1 MTTSPADP
9 PKGAGTGGQGL
20 KLLAVTACPTGI
32 AHTYMAAEKL
42 TQAAESLGHAMKV
55 ETQGSIGAENVL
67 SDNDVRHAD
76 GIIIAADK
84 DVDPARF
91 VGKRLLV
98 VGVAEGIR
106 HPEELI
112 GRVLS
117 APVYGAESYGA
128 GADGAGGDGTEGGG
142 AGADGRGGARGG
154 GGAGLGAGGR
164 GGAGTGGG
172 AGGRGTAGMRPGG
185 GGGAEARSGRGG
197 GAGTGG
203 ARGKER
209 GLAYKALMNGV
220 SYMIPFVVVGGLLL
234 ALSLAVGGEATPKG
248 LVIPEGTFWA
258 HVNDI
263 GTIGFQLMVPVLSG
277 YIAYAIGDRPALV
290 PGMIGGWIANT
301 GELYGSKAGAGF
313 IGAIVTGFLAGY
325 LVMWIKKVRVPRF
338 VRPIMPIIVIPIVS
352 TAVLGLFFIYVLG
365 RPISWVF
372 THLTGWL
379 SGMTGTSAIALGA
392 VLGLMIAFDMG
403 GPVNKTAFLF
413 GTGLIATGNQTVM
426 GMCAAAIPVM
436 PLGQGLATLIRRR
449 LYSGQ
454 ERETGMASLFMGLF
468 GISEGAIPFAAA
480 RPAQVIPANML
491 GGAVA
496 GAVAGMAGVTDAVPH
511 GGPIV
516 AILGAVG
523 GVPMFFVAVAAGSV
537 VTALTTVALVDVAE
551 RRKGRAVTGEVGVA
565 GVAGV
570 ARVAGVAGATGLAGG
585 NGDIGGSESAGA
597 ASGTGSGT
605 GAEPG
610 TEAGP
615 EPVLAGVG
623 ATGAALADG
632 TVAAGATGGMAVGAA
647 GVAAAERAVDE
658 SAVDES
664 AVDGN
669 GAAGKGAAERAA
681 ADGAGESTGDASA
694 GAGNAGTASAGTAS
708 AGTASAGT
716 ASAGTG
722 NAGTGNAGTASAEA
736 GNGAAERAGAGGA
749 AVGEARGGE
758 APDGGASA
766 EVMTGGSASA
776 AVTEAGAAS
785 RTEAG
790 AGEGPGRTGKG
801 GGSAGGTAERGT
813 SEGGWPGADASAGSA
828 PAGGTSAG
836 STPDGSTSAGS
847 TPDGS
852 TSAGSP
858 LGADEGPDG
867 EGPDGEGPEGE
878 GPEGEGPEGER
889 TDGEGP
895 EGVVLSGYVTRET
908 VKVRLAA
915 DGKEAAIREMA
926 ELAAR
931 TGKVRDVDEL
941 VRVALAR
948 EAQGTTGLGEE
959 IAIPHAKTDAVTA
972 PVVGFARSAEGIDWN
987 SLDGT
992 RAKLVFMI
1000 SVPEAAAG
1008 DEHLRILALLSR
1020 KLMDADFRARLQSAP
1035 DVTAI
1040 LRVLSE
1046 VG

>member
-9 PKGAGTGGQGL
+9 PKGAERGGQGL

-117 APVYGAESYGA
+117 APVYGAEGDGAEGYGA
-128 GADGAGGDGTEGGG
+128 GAGDDGGEYGSDRATYGAGAGGRGGSDGRGARGGGGVGLGAGGRTGAGAGGGPGGRGTGTAGARSGEGGG
-142 AGADGRGGARGG
+142 AGARF
-154 GGAGLGAGGR
+154 
-164 GGAGTGGG
+164 
-172 AGGRGTAGMRPGG
+172 
-185 GGGAEARSGRGG
+185 GRGG
-197 GAGTGG
+197 GAGAGG
-203 ARGKER
+203 SRGKER
-209 GLAYKALMNGV
+209 SLAYKALMNGV

-248 LVIPEGTFWA
+248 LAIPEGTFWA

-263 GTIGFQLMVPVLSG
+263 GTIGFQLMVPILSG

-301 GELYGSKAGAGF
+301 GELYDSKAGAGF

-338 VRPIMPIIVIPIVS
+338 VRPIMPIIVIPIVA

-372 THLTGWL
+372 THLTDWL

-449 LYSGQ
+449 LYSDQ

-480 RPAQVIPANML
+480 RPTQVIPANML

-551 RRKGRAVTGEVGVA
+551 RQKGRAAAGEVGVA
-565 GVAGV
+565 GVAGM
-570 ARVAGVAGATGLAGG
+570 A
-585 NGDIGGSESAGA
+585 GDIGA
-597 ASGTGSGT
+597 ASGSGAGAGPGT
-605 GAEPG
+605 GA
-610 TEAGP
+610 GP
-615 EPVLAGVG
+615 EAVLAGVG
-623 ATGAALADG
+623 AAGALADG
-632 TVAAGATGGMAVGAA
+632 TAGMAGATGTTGGMAVGAA
-647 GVAAAERAVDE
+647 GVTAGENAVVQNGAVESAGAESTVAENTVAGSGATESAEAEDDAAE
-658 SAVDES
+658 
-664 AVDGN
+664 
-669 GAAGKGAAERAA
+669 
-681 ADGAGESTGDASA
+681 SA
-694 GAGNAGTASAGTAS
+694 GAGSAVACEVRGVEASDGDASNEGTPDESAPEAGTPSGSTPGGGTS
-708 AGTASAGT
+708 
-716 ASAGTG
+716 
-722 NAGTGNAGTASAEA
+722 
-736 GNGAAERAGAGGA
+736 
-749 AVGEARGGE
+749 GEATPGGSTSDESTPDENTPE
-758 APDGGASA
+758 AANPGEGIPGGGAS
-766 EVMTGGSASA
+766 
-776 AVTEAGAAS
+776 
-785 RTEAG
+785 
-790 AGEGPGRTGKG
+790 GEG
-801 GGSAGGTAERGT
+801 
-813 SEGGWPGADASAGSA
+813 ASG
-828 PAGGTSAG
+828 G
-836 STPDGSTSAGS
+836 STPEASTPGEGIPGGSTSGN
-847 TPDGS
+847 
-852 TSAGSP
+852 
-858 LGADEGPDG
+858 GPRG
-867 EGPDGEGPEGE
+867 EGEGAEGEEPEGE
-878 GPEGEGPEGER
+878 GSCGE
-889 TDGEGP
+889 
-895 EGVVLSGYVTRET
+895 VLSGYLTRET
-908 VKVRLAA
+908 AKVRLAA

-931 TGKVRDVDEL
+931 TGKVADVAEL

-972 PVVGFARSAEGIDWN
+972 PVVGFARSAEGIDWD

-1020 KLMDADFRARLQSAP
+1020 KLMDANFRARLQGAP

>member
-1 MTTSPADP
+1 
-9 PKGAGTGGQGL
+9 
-20 KLLAVTACPTGI
+20 
-32 AHTYMAAEKL
+32 MAAEKL
-42 TQAAESLGHAMKV
+42 SQAAESLGHAMKV

-67 SDNDVRHAD
+67 SDNDVRDAD

-106 HPEELI
+106 RPEELI
-112 GRVLS
+112 ERVRS
-117 APVYGAESYGA
+117 APVYGADGYG
-128 GADGAGGDGTEGGG
+128 GGDGYADGAGGS
-142 AGADGRGGARGG
+142 
-154 GGAGLGAGGR
+154 GAGGTAAV
-164 GGAGTGGG
+164 GSDGAGTGRAGSDGAGSGRAGSGG
-172 AGGRGTAGMRPGG
+172 AVGSVGPS
-185 GGGAEARSGRGG
+185 GAAR
-197 GAGTGG
+197 
-203 ARGKER
+203 RGKER
-209 GLAYKALMNGV
+209 SLAYKALMNGV

-234 ALSLAVGGEATPKG
+234 ALSLAVGGHPTAKG

-263 GTIGFQLMVPVLSG
+263 GTIGFQLMVPILSG

-301 GELYGSKAGAGF
+301 GELYGSEAGAGF

-338 VRPIMPIIVIPIVS
+338 VRPIMPIIVIPIVA

-365 RPISWVF
+365 KPISWVF
-372 THLTGWL
+372 THLTDWL
-379 SGMTGTSAIALGA
+379 SGMTGTSAIVLGA

-449 LYSGQ
+449 LYSEQ

-516 AILGAVG
+516 AVLGAVG
-523 GVPMFFVAVAAGSV
+523 GVPMFFVAVAIGSV
-537 VTALTTVALVDVAE
+537 VTALATVALVDISD
-551 RRKGRAVTGEVGVA
+551 RRKERAAGYGTSRTAGQATDQPTNPGTGQATVG
-565 GVAGV
+565 GP
-570 ARVAGVAGATGLAGG
+570 TTP
-585 NGDIGGSESAGA
+585 SGA
-597 ASGTGSGT
+597 AP
-605 GAEPG
+605 EP
-610 TEAGP
+610 TSEPTSEPAPVPTP

-623 ATGAALADG
+623 ATATAADTTTGAATGAATGAPTD
-632 TVAAGATGGMAVGAA
+632 TAATTAAGTKRNPTPVPAQDT
-647 GVAAAERAVDE
+647 
-658 SAVDES
+658 
-664 AVDGN
+664 
-669 GAAGKGAAERAA
+669 KA
-681 ADGAGESTGDASA
+681 AD
-694 GAGNAGTASAGTAS
+694 
-708 AGTASAGT
+708 
-716 ASAGTG
+716 
-722 NAGTGNAGTASAEA
+722 
-736 GNGAAERAGAGGA
+736 
-749 AVGEARGGE
+749 
-758 APDGGASA
+758 
-766 EVMTGGSASA
+766 
-776 AVTEAGAAS
+776 TEA
-785 RTEAG
+785 
-790 AGEGPGRTGKG
+790 
-801 GGSAGGTAERGT
+801 
-813 SEGGWPGADASAGSA
+813 ADSA
-828 PAGGTSAG
+828 PAEDD
-836 STPDGSTSAGS
+836 TPTAPN
-847 TPDGS
+847 TPA
-852 TSAGSP
+852 TP
-858 LGADEGPDG
+858 EP
-867 EGPDGEGPEGE
+867 GPE
-878 GPEGEGPEGER
+878 PDPKI
-889 TDGEGP
+889 
-895 EGVVLSGYVTRET
+895 LSGYLTPHT
-908 VKVRLAA
+908 
-915 DGKEAAIREMA
+915 
-926 ELAAR
+926 
-931 TGKVRDVDEL
+931 
-941 VRVALAR
+941 RVALAR

-972 PVVGFARSAEGIDWN
+972 PVVGFARSEEGIDWD

-992 RAKLVFMI
+992 RARLVFMI

-1035 DVTAI
+1035 DETAV